1 MVRLFL
7 GFKIIGFVLGIY
19 DKRRL
24 IRCSSSSREKRV
36 KQIQCT
42 KFGKKKKFIRNS
54 KVRSYF
60 KIKSEVFIL
69 VG

>member
-24 IRCSSSSREKRV
+24 ISCSSREKRV

-69 VG
+69 VS